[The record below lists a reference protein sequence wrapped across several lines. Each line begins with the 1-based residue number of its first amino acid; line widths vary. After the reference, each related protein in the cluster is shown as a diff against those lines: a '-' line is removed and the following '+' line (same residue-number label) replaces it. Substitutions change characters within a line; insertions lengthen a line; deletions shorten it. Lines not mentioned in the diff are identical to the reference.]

1 MNNAKHKSQIGLM
14 SSMFSPDDEVSNQI
28 KTYEEKMRRA
38 S

>member
-14 SSMFSPDDEVSNQI
+14 SMFSPDDEVSNQI